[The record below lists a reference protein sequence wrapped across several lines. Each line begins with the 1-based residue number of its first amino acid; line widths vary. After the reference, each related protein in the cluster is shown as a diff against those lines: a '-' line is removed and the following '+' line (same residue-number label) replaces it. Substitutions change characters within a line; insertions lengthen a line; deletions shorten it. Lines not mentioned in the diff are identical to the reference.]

1 MRIRIWTVGVV
12 VALLICSG
20 SALAQAAAEAAL
32 THGLSAGASSTAG
45 SAFGRLGDQL
55 AGRLGQQVST
65 TAPRQVITTVR
76 PGVQK
81 HPKQKRV
88 SGVAPQTTPAP
99 PTTSGGSL
107 IASSQ
112 GAEPQAPT
120 CASGPQAAAATDNK
134 NATASVAQK
143 SSNCSAP
150 ASPDAIL
157 YKSEITL
164 PASK

>member
-81 HPKQKRV
+81 QKRV
-88 SGVAPQTTPAP
+88 SGVVPQTTPAP

-107 IASSQ
+107 IASIQ

-120 CASGPQAAAATDNK
+120 CAPGPQAAAATDNK